1 MNFLEGMIQGA
12 ANQATGILNQQIQDE
27 AQLNKQQALAQF
39 NADLDEKK
47 MRVRLALEQEF
58 RDAPIKRLG
67 SKAQEF
73 AGQDVPVDAPAPV
86 TKVGGI
92 LASGAPI
99 PGTDGKPIQI
109 PEGTSDRGIVGD
121 IAALRKQVEDDKSMS
136 AEDRAGFL
144 AQLEAQAAAENK
156 ANAESVAGKTRARTS
171 DESMQSALDWAK
183 VNDPVAYAEYQAKIG
198 RSDRDER
205 RIDNQEKRLAQS
217 DATANRRLD
226 TQEAYNR
233 AHLEEVIRHNKEV
246 ENAALQR
253 TGVEKLS
260 PAAKVQ
266 LEIAGTSLASAQK
279 EESIAAK
286 AYGDAQ
292 RSMNPEAI
300 ESAKRDLDS
309 ARRGMKMAIDHYT
322 QVGKAH
328 LGMDWKD
335 IEDPAP
341 DKKAPPPDGTRGTVD
356 GVVGT
361 VINGKFVP
369 DVKETRGKNTT
380 KTRDPNI
387 PTFSTF
393 EKEMPASQAELVAAQ
408 NAVEEA
414 KSRMESNRNAM
425 TINAY
430 NQAVTNLT
438 ALNQRGK

>member
-58 RDAPIKRLG
+58 RDAPLKRLG

-73 AGQDVPVDAPAPV
+73 AGQDVPVDAPEPV
-86 TKVGGI
+86 AKVGGI

-109 PEGTSDRGIVGD
+109 PAGTSDRGIVGD

-156 ANAESVAGKTRARTS
+156 ANADSVAGKTRARTS
-171 DESMQSALDWAK
+171 DEAMQSALDWAK

-198 RSDRDER
+198 RSERDER
-205 RIDNQEKRLAQS
+205 RIDNQEKRLAQN

-226 TQEAYNR
+226 IQQQFNESHAQWQRSMADIAEKR
-233 AHLEEVIRHNKEV
+233 AQRLED
-246 ENAALQR
+246 R
-253 TGVEKLS
+253 TGVQMDKAEMQS
-260 PAAKVQ
+260 TRQA
-266 LEIAGTSLASAQK
+266 ITSVL
-279 EESIAAK
+279 
-286 AYGDAQ
+286 
-292 RSMNPEAI
+292 
-300 ESAKRDLDS
+300 
-309 ARRGMKMAIDHYT
+309 
-322 QVGKAH
+322 
-328 LGMDWKD
+328 KD
-335 IEDPAP
+335 IGTQEDKIQMKLMDPMLTPEQRTVLEGQFRALDASRTQARAELLKLAGVEP
-341 DKKAPPPDGTRGTVD
+341 TTAKQSPPPDGTRGTVD
-356 GVVGT
+356 GVMGT
-361 VINGKFVP
+361 VLNGKFVP
-369 DVKETRGKNTT
+369 DVAEPKKKNTV
-380 KTRDPNI
+380 KQRDPNI

-438 ALNQRGK
+438 ALNHRGK